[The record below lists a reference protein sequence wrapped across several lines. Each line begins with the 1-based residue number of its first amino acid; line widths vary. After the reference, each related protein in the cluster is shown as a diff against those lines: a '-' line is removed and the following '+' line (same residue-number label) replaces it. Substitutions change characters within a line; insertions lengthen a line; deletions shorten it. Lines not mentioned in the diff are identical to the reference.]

1 MKNETMKN
9 EAMNKLIRRT
19 TVLLLTAYC
28 LLLTVLTAAAQED
41 PLEHAT
47 LLPGAVGWV
56 LVVVAIV
63 LIIGMARWM
72 RQR

>member
-1 MKNETMKN
+1 MS
-9 EAMNKLIRRT
+9 KLMRRT

-28 LLLTVLTAAAQED
+28 LLLTILPAAAQED
-41 PLEHAT
+41 PLEHAV

-56 LVVVAIV
+56 MVVVAIV